1 MKDPRTATDLVT
13 VEIVTL
19 LDANYQFP
27 DVSEAALNV
36 VLPQMSEGRPRGMLS
51 LTLVNVSIAT
61 LVIPFRV
68 IKRVLVDGE
77 DWWIAPKE
85 VL

>member
-1 MKDPRTATDLVT
+1 MNDPRTATDLVT
-13 VEIVTL
+13 IEIVTL

-27 DVSEAALNV
+27 DVSKAALEK
-36 VLPQMSEGRPRGMLS
+36 VLPHRLQGRPRGLPS
-51 LTLVNVSIAT
+51 LTLVNASIAT

-85 VL
+85 SL